1 MSDFVVLSHSRPSHV
16 TPGAGVVLG
25 DAMAMA
31 LPGTKALVV
40 AISAVA
46 RIPRPTDFFWFI
58 ATIVG
63 CHLNPS
69 HTGSFTAGP
78 YVLIAHHAPAEA
90 GLIYAYREH
99 CPNLARAVSAGRYS
113 AIPTSRAV
121 SNHAS
126 AAGRRRANAA
136 RAEASRTLPPITR
149 RNQRRRGGAGGSRRH
164 QATVRHTQRR
174 HGGNP
179 PSSGRRY
186 GRPAEP

>member
-1 MSDFVVLSHSRPSHV
+1 
-16 TPGAGVVLG
+16 
-25 DAMAMA
+25 MAMA
-31 LPGTKALVV
+31 LPGTKVLVV
-40 AISAVA
+40 AISAVV

-136 RAEASRTLPPITR
+136 RAEASSDFTADHAEESAATGW
-149 RNQRRRGGAGGSRRH
+149 RRRISSSPGHGAPH
-164 QATVRHTQRR
+164 
-174 HGGNP
+174 
-179 PSSGRRY
+179 
-186 GRPAEP
+186 PA